1 MMNASMEISNIHTSE
16 VYIIRIAGRERR
28 EWSTERSCR
37 KLEIYPLFRPC
48 DEAANSTAE
57 RVE

>member
-1 MMNASMEISNIHTSE
+1 MMNASMEIPSIHTRE

-28 EWSTERSCR
+28 EWRTKHSCR
-37 KLEIYPLFRPC
+37 KLEIYSLFRPC
-48 DEAANSTAE
+48 DEADNSAAE